1 MIQNSKF
8 HRKIRLSICLMNSF
22 RPLQPFI
29 SLFTPNAIFKMCFK
43 MFQVC
48 IIIHLTMFQIPFL
61 ILLKSHV
68 IKYIKQTDFIT
79 QINRQMNVRLVS
91 NRPRLYQH
99 FDDLLEQSIFQR
111 LNSMSRGHLNSVLT
125 QKNIVA
131 LFLLSFFKK
140 SLEMFRQTT
149 LFSLKSAQMHKY

>member
-1 MIQNSKF
+1 MSEGEIVLQSICAGTLSLDHTRIGFFETLTNLYDLEQYF

-48 IIIHLTMFQIPFL
+48 IIIHVTMFQIPFL

-79 QINRQMNVRLVS
+79 
-91 NRPRLYQH
+91 
-99 FDDLLEQSIFQR
+99 
-111 LNSMSRGHLNSVLT
+111 
-125 QKNIVA
+125 
-131 LFLLSFFKK
+131 
-140 SLEMFRQTT
+140 
-149 LFSLKSAQMHKY
+149 